1 MITAVTTIFGLLV
14 ASLLL
19 MLVRRD
25 HLHISHGVGWSVAIA
40 LSALL
45 GFAPSIFDALAS
57 AIGIA
62 YAPILGVSIAIA
74 ALVTKALITDIEL
87 TKLRVKHHILVQK
100 IALLDANIKEHTRK
114 PDVDE
119 QSSAVL
125 EYQAQVSS
133 THTMDIAIQFSGH
146 VIRIQRF
153 R

>member
-1 MITAVTTIFGLLV
+1 MLSAVTTVFGLVV

-45 GFAPSIFDALAS
+45 GFAPNIFDALAS
-57 AIGIA
+57 AIGVA
-62 YAPILGVSIAIA
+62 YATILGVSIAIA

-100 IALLDANIKEHTRK
+100 LLLDANIKEHTRK

>member
-45 GFAPSIFDALAS
+45 GFAPGIFDALAS

-62 YAPILGVSIAIA
+62 ALEDGDVAVIENLRFNAGETAKDAEVRRLQEAVVALQQDEIPARYRDEAVAIFDFLKNYPIQPKDPATQHA
-74 ALVTKALITDIEL
+74 MRALREALPED
-87 TKLRVKHHILVQK
+87 R
-100 IALLDANIKEHTRK
+100 
-114 PDVDE
+114 
-119 QSSAVL
+119 
-125 EYQAQVSS
+125 
-133 THTMDIAIQFSGH
+133 G
-146 VIRIQRF
+146 
-153 R
+153 